1 MYEMLKGS
9 LTSIKEKEIK
19 IFLKLIKIKKKKKK
33 EHFYKNLN

>member
-19 IFLKLIKIKKKKKK
+19 IFLKLIKIKKKKKRNIFIK
-33 EHFYKNLN
+33 I

>member
-19 IFLKLIKIKKKKKK
+19 IFLKLIKIKKKKKGT
-33 EHFYKNLN
+33 FL